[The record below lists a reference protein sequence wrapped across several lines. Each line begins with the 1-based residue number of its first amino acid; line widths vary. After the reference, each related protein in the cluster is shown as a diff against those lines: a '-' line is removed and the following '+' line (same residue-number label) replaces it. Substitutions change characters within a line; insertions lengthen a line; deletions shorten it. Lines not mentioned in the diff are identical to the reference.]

1 MERLRSTA
9 KPNTAPNSAVFNWA
23 IQVTP
28 GFPPCISAN
37 ATEVAAIPPAAPIDR
52 PRNCKS
58 MPRMNS
64 SSAQAPITNSASPAT
79 LKSRQSKRTPDGSN
93 AVHSIHW
100 NITAVPTAM
109 THAEAPTSTPHP
121 APRRFRGNSPNEV
134 QVRPGWRATPIDVT
148 ASVAIKSGIAL
159 RAMRLSVIALSR
171 PLASTMATSVATSVR
186 LARSRS
192 QSRIANDPG
201 PSSGGGSVRLARSR
215 SQSRCLRRFDRTGIE
230 DPYFT
235 VHALPRLQQQRQS
248 CPCAS
253 LATHLSLSL
262 WSLRWRWR
270 RCHRQHEPSV
280 DSNSVDRYLGGG
292 IS

>member
-1 MERLRSTA
+1 MARLRSTD

-64 SSAQAPITNSASPAT
+64 SSAQAPITNRASPAT
-79 LKSRQSKRTPDGSN
+79 LKSRQSKRTPEGSIG
-93 AVHSIHW
+93 VHSAHW
-100 NITAVPTAM
+100 NITAIATAM
-109 THAEAPTSTPHP
+109 THPEPPTTTPQPTPH
-121 APRRFRGNSPNEV
+121 RFRGNSPNEV
-134 QVRPGWRATPIDVT
+134 QVSPGWRATPIDVT
-148 ASVAIKSGIAL
+148 ASVATKSGIAL
-159 RAMRLSVIALSR
+159 RAMRLSVIALSS

-192 QSRIANDPG
+192 QSRC
-201 PSSGGGSVRLARSR
+201 LSR
-215 SQSRCLRRFDRTGIE
+215 FERTGIK

-235 VHALPRLQQQRQS
+235 VHAPPGLQQQELPRPS
-248 CPCAS
+248 AS
-253 LATHLSLSL
+253 LATHRSLA
-262 WSLRWRWR
+262 RWR
-270 RCHRQHEPSV
+270 RRRCHCLHEPSGV
-280 DSNSVDRYLGGG
+280 SISVDTCLGGG

>member
-23 IQVTP
+23 IQVAP

-64 SSAQAPITNSASPAT
+64 SSAQAPITNSASPAP

-100 NITAVPTAM
+100 NITAVATAM
-109 THAEAPTSTPHP
+109 THAEAPTSMPHP
-121 APRRFRGNSPNEV
+121 APRKFRGNSPNEV

-192 QSRIANDPG
+192 QSR
-201 PSSGGGSVRLARSR
+201 
-215 SQSRCLRRFDRTGIE
+215 CLRRFDRTGIE

-253 LATHLSLSL
+253 VATHLSLSL
-262 WSLRWRWR
+262 WSPRWRWR
-270 RCHRQHEPSV
+270 RCRRQHEPSG
-280 DSNSVDRYLGGG
+280 DSNSVDIYLGCG

>member
-1 MERLRSTA
+1 MARLRSTA

-37 ATEVAAIPPAAPIDR
+37 AAEVAATPPAAPIDR

-64 SSAQAPITNSASPAT
+64 SSAQAPITNRASPAT
-79 LKSRQSKRTPDGSN
+79 LKSRQSKRTPDESN
-93 AVHSIHW
+93 AVHSTHW
-100 NITAVPTAM
+100 NITAIATAT

-121 APRRFRGNSPNEV
+121 APQRFRGNSPNEV
-134 QVRPGWRATPIDVT
+134 QVRPGWSATPIDVT
-148 ASVAIKSGIAL
+148 ASVATKSGIAL
-159 RAMRLSVIALSR
+159 RAMRLSVIALSS

-192 QSRIANDPG
+192 QSR
-201 PSSGGGSVRLARSR
+201 
-215 SQSRCLRRFDRTGIE
+215 CLRRFDSPGIE

-235 VHALPRLQQQRQS
+235 VHAVPRLQQRQQP
-248 CPCAS
+248 CPAALLS
-253 LATHLSLSL
+253 THLSLAL
-262 WSLRWRWR
+262 RHLRWRWR
-270 RCHRQHEPSV
+270 RCHCRH
-280 DSNSVDRYLGGG
+280 
-292 IS
+292 